1 MKMNNTNS
9 FILTRILIISL
20 AFCITQFLSN
30 ISYTVEPDEILKN
43 QEYELRARNISRN
56 IRCMIC
62 QNQSIDESNA
72 PLAKDLRILIRN
84 KIKEGSKDKEI
95 YKFLT
100 DRYGDFILLKPPF
113 KISTFLLWF
122 LPFVFFIIG
131 IFILF
136 LNNKKS
142 KKTFGK
148 FNVLLIFLFFSI

>member
-1 MKMNNTNS
+1 MTKTL
-9 FILTRILIISL
+9 LTIVIISIMIQL
-20 AFCITQFLSN
+20 FLN
-30 ISYTVEPDEILKN
+30 NSYSVEPEEFLQNPK
-43 QEYELRARNISRN
+43 QEMRARDISKN
-56 IRCMIC
+56 IRCLVC
-62 QNQSIDESNA
+62 QNQSIDDSAA
-72 PLAKDLRILIRN
+72 PLAKDLRALIR
-84 KIKEGSKDKEI
+84 IKVQENDTDEEI

-113 KISTFLLWF
+113 KISTFLLWS

-136 LNNKKS
+136 LHNKKS